1 MSSGLTPLMLNT
13 LNPLANNE
21 QANQPLCIKD
31 ALIDRPVTGI
41 GRFLRD
47 RPVSNIQIL
56 SLSFHFYFDSEC
68 LFSLARNVADERRN
82 RLTGDKAEM
91 LL

>member
-1 MSSGLTPLMLNT
+1 MLNT

-56 SLSFHFYFDSEC
+56 SLSFHFYFILTVSAC
-68 LFSLARNVADERRN
+68 LAWL
-82 RLTGDKAEM
+82 EM
-91 LL
+91 WQMREETD